1 MKKGY
6 TKDYDFLKYSSSV
19 FQDLN
24 LSLRWLS
31 LRIVLLPFVF
41 VYFRVMW
48 VNLRWKMHLRN
59 LTHVENTSTWV
70 NSHSIFQGNEQF

>member
-41 VYFRVMW
+41 VYFRVM
-48 VNLRWKMHLRN
+48 
-59 LTHVENTSTWV
+59 
-70 NSHSIFQGNEQF
+70 